1 MKDYQ
6 VKTIRA
12 LDRGLEVLEY
22 LHKSRNA
29 SLHDLY
35 LATGLPKATLTRV
48 IATLERRGLI
58 WQRVADGAFMAS
70 HTYQPRPPQ
79 VNDEN
84 YLVQVASPTLVQL
97 CRKVDWPSILAVPRL
112 DHMAVIETN
121 SPRSYFSHIPLG
133 PIGFRVNMLRSATG
147 RAYLA
152 FCSETE
158 RQSVLQRLAA
168 SNEPGN
174 YLARR
179 PEQIKQLLEETRQLG
194 YGLRTPDFGG
204 HYDKTR
210 REFDDGRDSVAVPIW
225 AGKEVVAIVNLT
237 WIHKIAKKED
247 IIKKLL
253 PELRQAAQ
261 TISWN
266 LMSPLRESALN
277 P

>member
-1 MKDYQ
+1 MKEYQ

-22 LHKSRNA
+22 LHKARNA
-29 SLHDLY
+29 SLHDLH

-58 WQRVADGAFMAS
+58 WQRMADGAFMAS

-84 YLVQVASPTLVQL
+84 YLVQVASPTLAQL
-97 CRKVDWPSILAVPRL
+97 CQKVDWPSILAVPRL

-133 PIGFRVNMLRSATG
+133 PIGFRINMLRSATG

-158 RQSVLQRLAA
+158 RQSVMQRLAA

-179 PEQIKQLLEETRQLG
+179 PEQIKQLLAETRQLG

-210 REFDDGRDSVAVPIW
+210 REFNDGRDSIAVPIW
-225 AGKEVVAIVNLT
+225 AGKEVVAVVNLT
-237 WIHKIAKKED
+237 WIHKIAKKEN
-247 IIKKLL
+247 IINKLL
-253 PELRQAAQ
+253 PELRHAAK
-261 TISWN
+261 TISLN
-266 LMSPLRESALN
+266 LMSPLREK